1 MSIEQKYILGYRGLA
16 IHFEKAADGSD
27 SVALLPITE
36 ASFEHSGTGLMLF
49 DNEQQASGHKDK
61 LCTIAA
67 HLESPIST
75 RQEYIPLSLQTCCDL
90 KVMPLPEFAI
100 A

>member
-16 IHFEKAADGSD
+16 IHFSNAADGSD

-36 ASFEHSGTGLMLF
+36 ASFEDSDTGLILF
-49 DNEQQASGHKDK
+49 DNKSQAADHKDG

-67 HLESPIST
+67 DLECPTST
-75 RQEYIPLSLQTCCDL
+75 NQKYIPLTLQTCCD
-90 KVMPLPEFAI
+90 
-100 A
+100 